1 MDCPRDNTE
10 MSELTDGEE
19 RVLFRCA
26 ECGGLW
32 LDVADLNRIL
42 LHAGLPTLEAMGGRA
57 NPESD
62 AGECPVDNVA
72 LLAVESAHKRNPL
85 VYETC
90 ESCGGIWLGSA
101 PQPLALRVELS
112 PIDAALEVYDRDR
125 NRIARVHEERV
136 IPAVACVEAC
146 FVKVSGSAPGP
157 YTLTVLGAP
166 PQPGRELE
174 PNDRAV
180 D

>member
-10 MSELTDGEE
+10 MTELSDGEE

-32 LDVADLNRIL
+32 VEVADLNRIL

-57 NPESD
+57 NPEED
-62 AGECPVDNVA
+62 AGECPVDNVG

-90 ESCGGIWLGSA
+90 ESCGGIWLESADFAEEGDSAEALTKGIVDFYREFAVKMGPGSK
-101 PQPLALRVELS
+101 
-112 PIDAALEVYDRDR
+112 AAR
-125 NRIARVHEERV
+125 
-136 IPAVACVEAC
+136 
-146 FVKVSGSAPGP
+146 K
-157 YTLTVLGAP
+157 
-166 PQPGRELE
+166 
-174 PNDRAV
+174 
-180 D
+180 